1 MMKRKPKFEI
11 ERPATGIITYRE
23 GYKEHQFPIF
33 EQDGETVFV
42 EWPTR
47 QRIYLFF
54 FAGGWT
60 RVPKEFSKADRER
73 ITPRVVEHLREQGKL
88 VRVMAPNSAEEGGFE
103 FHPELFE
110 CRSRA
115 SEILAEAGLEWFS
128 DYGSIDLLQ
137 EEYGL
142 EVCAIQQDAKVDPI
156 VEVLQK
162 GFPHWHYYGLCRKDC
177 GREPG
182 WKFAIHM
189 FPRRSGGGAA

>member
-1 MMKRKPKFEI
+1 MKRRSKYEI
-11 ERPATGIITYRE
+11 ERPAAGVITYRE

-54 FAGGWT
+54 SAGGWT
-60 RVPKEFSKADRER
+60 RVPKDFSKADRER
-73 ITPRVVEHLREQGKL
+73 ITPRVVEHLREQGKP
-88 VRVMAPNSAEEGGFE
+88 VRVMAPSSEDQSGFE
-103 FHPELFE
+103 FRPELFE

-115 SEILAEAGLEWFS
+115 SELLADAGLEWS
-128 DYGSIDLLQ
+128 TDYGAIDLLH

-142 EVCAIQQDAKVDPI
+142 EVCGIQQEAKVDAI
-156 VEVLQK
+156 VEIMQK
-162 GFPHWHYYGLCRKDC
+162 GFPHWHYCGLCRKDC

-182 WKFAIHM
+182 WRFAIHM
-189 FPRRSGGGAA
+189 LPRRCGGGRA